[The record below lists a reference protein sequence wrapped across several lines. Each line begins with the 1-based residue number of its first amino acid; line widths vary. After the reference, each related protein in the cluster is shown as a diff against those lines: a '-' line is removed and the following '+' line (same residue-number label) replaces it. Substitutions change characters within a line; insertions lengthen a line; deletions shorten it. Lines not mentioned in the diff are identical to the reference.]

1 MRVNYFDLGLH
12 KNGWELGQMQDV
24 IFPRLGIED
33 YRIFG
38 FEAHHGFYENC
49 KKIYTDSR
57 VNLYNR
63 AISSSEEE
71 MDLFL
76 ARNTVGHSIYS
87 TKSNVNKKR
96 SMKVKGLVFS
106 KFLED
111 EVPNFRNEFNI
122 LKINI
127 EGAEWDF
134 FNDIIAKEYHK
145 FFLFCGQ
152 GHDVDKVSELD
163 SNVYWNLIN
172 NNKIKLYRF
181 SDFKPHENSDM
192 QKIIKDYVFK

>member
-1 MRVNYFDLGLH
+1 
-12 KNGWELGQMQDV
+12 
-24 IFPRLGIED
+24 
-33 YRIFG
+33 
-38 FEAHHGFYENC
+38 
-49 KKIYTDSR
+49 
-57 VNLYNR
+57 
-63 AISSSEEE
+63 
-71 MDLFL
+71 
-76 ARNTVGHSIYS
+76 
-87 TKSNVNKKR
+87 
-96 SMKVKGLVFS
+96 MKVKGLVFS